1 METRHLKEMVLFII
15 EMVINIKVWLKID
28 SDMVKVFLSGQMVV
42 HMKVNGKTI
51 NNMDL
56 VNQSTLLLMRSL
68 KETSLIM
75 SKKALEELLL
85 RNTF

>member
-56 VNQSTLLLMRSL
+56 VNQSTLLLLRSS